1 MPPFGLH
8 PAAPEVNWRAI
19 GVVSWLGGFCEMIMR
34 FSFGSVAGRTSGGV
48 TGLVSGGKVLAAIVG
63 IAVVV
68 GRAACGDRGAA
79 IGWADLHNFILA
91 DSDLVGIADIAAF
104 IELEEIPGFAVEMGW
119 GSPDDDDPEGW
130 KDDRKR
136 ILENELG
143 LIGPHIVDD
152 ITLMVYQLD
161 ADLNLLGYL
170 VVLDNFRSN
179 AIRGVLDDEFGEA
192 DTFHGIDV
200 WDNRNVAILRDQ
212 KAILLGNA
220 LVSRVLP
227 YLDTG
232 KGSIVAA
239 KYPDKGWAMKR
250 ALDNAGEGLGIV
262 AIAQCA
268 ELGNNYIVDSLH
280 SCDAAVIVVRNG
292 GTDAANEI
300 DVAHV
305 FISEHRAESGLKEI
319 EEEGL
324 DIIEVDR
331 IETDGRF
338 VTVEITVRAAS
349 LFDLR

>member
-1 MPPFGLH
+1 M
-8 PAAPEVNWRAI
+8 
-19 GVVSWLGGFCEMIMR
+19 SMR
-34 FSFGSVAGRTSGGV
+34 FGFDSAAGRISGWV
-48 TGLVSGGKVLAAIVG
+48 TGLVAGGKMLAAIVG
-63 IAVVV
+63 VAAVIAVVV
-68 GRAACGDRGAA
+68 GLAGCGERGAA

-91 DSDLVGIADIAAF
+91 DSDLVGIADIAALV
-104 IELEEIPGFAVEMGW
+104 ELEEIPGFAVEMGW
-119 GSPDDDDPEGW
+119 GSPNDDDPEGW
-130 KDDRKR
+130 KNDRKR

-143 LIGPHIVDD
+143 LIGPHIIDD

-170 VVLDNFRSN
+170 VVLDNFRFN
-179 AIRGVLDDEFGEA
+179 DIRDVLDDEFGEA

-220 LVSRVLP
+220 LVSRILP

-250 ALDNAGEGLGIV
+250 ALDNAGAGLGIV

-280 SCDAAVIVVRNG
+280 SCDAAAIVVRNG
-292 GTDAANEI
+292 GADAANE
-300 DVAHV
+300 VEAAHV
-305 FISEHRAESGLKEI
+305 FISERRAESGLKEI
-319 EEEGL
+319 EESGL
-324 DIIEVDR
+324 EIIEFDR